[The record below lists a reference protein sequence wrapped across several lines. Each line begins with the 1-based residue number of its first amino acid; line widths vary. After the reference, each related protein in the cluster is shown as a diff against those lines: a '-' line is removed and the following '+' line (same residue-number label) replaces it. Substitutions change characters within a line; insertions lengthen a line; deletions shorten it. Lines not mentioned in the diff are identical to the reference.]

1 MSVDPEALV
10 LHLLREHPLM
20 SGVTVNSE
28 YADIALTSPG
38 FLEVRSTEG
47 GERRTG
53 RLVEVPELELV
64 AWSNESRVRAARIAR
79 DATAALRDCW
89 KRQIKTD
96 AAAGW
101 LCSFNGSLTPV
112 QVRLGGQPATTYRYR
127 SVVSVGVRTPNNLLG
142 V

>member
-1 MSVDPEALV
+1 MAVDPEALA

-20 SGVTVNSE
+20 SGVTVNGE

-38 FLEVRSTEG
+38 FLEVRTTEG
-47 GERRTG
+47 GERRSG
-53 RLVEVPELELV
+53 RLVEVPEFELIG
-64 AWSNESRVRAARIAR
+64 WSNVSRARAAQIAR
-79 DATAALRDCW
+79 DAAAALRDCW

-96 AAAGW
+96 AAPGV
-101 LCSFNGSLTPV
+101 LCSYNGVLSPV